1 MRSGLALLA
10 SALAGLAA
18 VISSLD
24 GDADLVPFFIGLTLL
39 GGVGAWAL
47 ALPPA
52 DGRRRIGLGAALVW
66 LFAAGWVAVLLGM
79 EGTVWQASSP
89 PPMPEDSYAGLT
101 ATGYRVIGL
110 FGGAI
115 AMAAAAYLPERWL
128 RRVPSGG

>member
-1 MRSGLALLA
+1 MRSGLALVA

-24 GDADLVPFFIGLTLL
+24 GDADLVPFFIGLTFL
-39 GGVGAWAL
+39 GGIGAWAF
-47 ALPPA
+47 ALPPT
-52 DGRRRIGLGAALVW
+52 GSRRRIGTGAALVW
-66 LFAAGWVAVLLGM
+66 LLAAGWTAVLLVM
-79 EGTVWQASSP
+79 ERTVWQASSP
-89 PPMPEDSYAGLT
+89 PALPEETYAGLT